1 MRAVILAI
9 IFGFLPIESRAL
21 AAGYQLHEVGPIPL
35 RSLLFLSKRGASPVV
50 ANPTPWWTSTKSF
63 DSESQLF
70 ILGGRK
76 VANPGGWGLMGLPSR
91 PGTEAR
97 RTFGVSACDQSGGL
111 SDTQRKT
118 LWAIETYAVP
128 VGEDGITWLYGYAT
142 NANDS
147 LILPPYN
154 SSFSQAA
161 ITHALLVAYCST
173 KVEKYRRLAIK
184 AGNNLIAPIEDGGL
198 ARRTGDH
205 VWFKEMPGPVGLTP
219 YILNAHLY
227 SVNVLYLLSEMVDE
241 SRFREAAEQGAR
253 TVQVLLPEFDT
264 GYWSRYDLRPRYTN
278 MYFEVRFDPKTTI
291 KSIVVQKIGS
301 DRPEGRYSLCD
312 SGCDLTLPAARND
325 FSYRFPAMIEEMLTY
340 APGDPGLEVR
350 VEYSGTRAPDIYV
363 AGFRPGIKEVFK
375 VKSKLGQNEV
385 SAHVGVRDLGW
396 HSTGDDY
403 VKYHALLLEDLWSR
417 VKDPALFV
425 TAARFRNYVRVAEN
439 ERKHET
445 PFLKNRRFSL
455 VKDDAADALLAKCFE
470 DVAPTSID
478 IGTAAERLPTCAVDQ
493 ASIPDLMARLGL
505 VVESNAGASTISDG
519 AATYAVKDGA
529 VRQQ

>member
-1 MRAVILAI
+1 
-9 IFGFLPIESRAL
+9 
-21 AAGYQLHEVGPIPL
+21 
-35 RSLLFLSKRGASPVV
+35 
-50 ANPTPWWTSTKSF
+50 
-63 DSESQLF
+63 
-70 ILGGRK
+70 
-76 VANPGGWGLMGLPSR
+76 
-91 PGTEAR
+91 
-97 RTFGVSACDQSGGL
+97 
-111 SDTQRKT
+111 
-118 LWAIETYAVP
+118 
-128 VGEDGITWLYGYAT
+128 
-142 NANDS
+142 
-147 LILPPYN
+147 
-154 SSFSQAA
+154 
-161 ITHALLVAYCST
+161 
-173 KVEKYRRLAIK
+173 
-184 AGNNLIAPIEDGGL
+184 
-198 ARRTGDH
+198 
-205 VWFKEMPGPVGLTP
+205 
-219 YILNAHLY
+219 
-227 SVNVLYLLSEMVDE
+227 
-241 SRFREAAEQGAR
+241 
-253 TVQVLLPEFDT
+253 
-264 GYWSRYDLRPRYTN
+264 
-278 MYFEVRFDPKTTI
+278 MYFEVRFDPETTI

-363 AGFRPGIKEVFK
+363 AGFRPGIKEV
-375 VKSKLGQNEV
+375 
-385 SAHVGVRDLGW
+385 
-396 HSTGDDY
+396 Y